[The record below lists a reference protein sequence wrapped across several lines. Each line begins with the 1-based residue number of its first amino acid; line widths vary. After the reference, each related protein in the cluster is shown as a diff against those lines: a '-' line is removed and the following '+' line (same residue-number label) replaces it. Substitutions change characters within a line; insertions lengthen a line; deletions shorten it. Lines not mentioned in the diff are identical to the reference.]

1 MEYLSLYP
9 LCLPRKFLII
19 GASAAVFL
27 SLRGSTRYW
36 VTQVGERSSEVLL
49 KSSFRSSRGV
59 LVTSFRAGRFSE
71 MSAIHGGL
79 AFRGLVQALVI
90 IYWHQTPSKTLSY
103 SFQLLFAAEKHASC
117 SAISTLGKKD
127 PEDEGE
133 TKFYNHKRVT
143 ISLHFLLGISWELIL
158 YQLLIALIDIKL
170 FIKSWSLSLK

>member
-71 MSAIHGGL
+71 MSAIPRWRTGFQGSSSSTSNYLL
-79 AFRGLVQALVI
+79 APDPQQNSLLLVPIIIRGRETRILQRHLN
-90 IYWHQTPSKTLSY
+90 
-103 SFQLLFAAEKHASC
+103 F
-117 SAISTLGKKD
+117 GK
-127 PEDEGE
+127 E
-133 TKFYNHKRVT
+133 R
-143 ISLHFLLGISWELIL
+143 S
-158 YQLLIALIDIKL
+158 
-170 FIKSWSLSLK
+170 